1 MIDSH
6 CHLDFDVFDNQRDK
20 MVADAD
26 EAGVHTIVNI
36 GVDIPSSKRS
46 VELAEQYGCIYA
58 TVGIHPHDARKVD
71 ERTIGELRELAEH
84 PRVVAIG
91 EIGLDYYRDMS
102 PRNVQQR
109 VFREQLELACDVKLP
124 VVIHTRESFEDSL
137 TIVRDYVD
145 HLPGGVFHCFPG
157 DVEEAERVFD
167 IGFVI
172 SVGGIITFKSSMMS
186 RMVAEVPL
194 ENVLLETDAPYLAP
208 VPFRGKTNCPA
219 YVVHTCR
226 KLAEIRGE
234 SVQEVEKITDRN
246 VRKLFGL
253 AETFGG

>member
-6 CHLDFDVFDNQRDK
+6 CHLDFDAFENQRDRI
-20 MVADAD
+20 VAEAN
-26 EAGVHTIVNI
+26 EAGVNTIVNI

-46 VELAEQYGCIYA
+46 IALAEQYDCIYA
-58 TVGIHPHDARKVD
+58 TVGIHPHDAKKVGS
-71 ERTIGELRELAEH
+71 RTIDELRELSRH
-84 PRVVAIG
+84 PKVVAIG

-102 PRNVQQR
+102 PRKVQQR
-109 VFREQLELACDVKLP
+109 VFREQLELACEVNLP

-137 TIVRDYVD
+137 TIVSDYVD
-145 HLPGGVFHCFPG
+145 RLPGGVFHCFPG
-157 DVEEAERVFD
+157 NVQEAERVFD

-172 SVGGIITFKSSMMS
+172 SVGGIITFKNSQMS
-186 RMVAEVPL
+186 RMAAEVPL
-194 ENVLLETDAPYLAP
+194 EKILLETDAPYLAP

-226 KLAEIRGE
+226 KLAELRGE
-234 SVQEVEKITDRN
+234 SVQEVEKVTDRN
-246 VRKLFGL
+246 TQRLFGL

>member
-20 MVADAD
+20 IIAEADA
-26 EAGVHTIVNI
+26 AGIHTIVNI
-36 GVDIPSSKRS
+36 GVDVPSSKRS
-46 VELAEQYGCIYA
+46 IALAERYDCIYA
-58 TVGIHPHDARKVD
+58 TVGIHPHDARKVGG
-71 ERTIGELRELAEH
+71 RTIDELRELSRH
-84 PRVVAIG
+84 PRVIAIG

-109 VFREQLELACDVKLP
+109 VFREQLELASEVDLP

-137 TIVRDYVD
+137 DIVSDFAGR
-145 HLPGGVFHCFPG
+145 LPGGVFHCFPG
-157 DVEEAERVFD
+157 DTQEAGRVFD

-172 SVGGIITFKSSMMS
+172 SVGGIITFKNSKMS
-186 RMVAEVPL
+186 RVAAEVPL
-194 ENVLLETDAPYLAP
+194 EKILLETDAPYLAP
-208 VPFRGKTNCPA
+208 VPFRGKTNFPA

-226 KLAEIRGE
+226 KLAELRGE
-234 SVQEVEKITDRN
+234 TPQEVERITDRN
-246 VRKLFGL
+246 TRKLFRL

>member
-20 MVADAD
+20 VVA
-26 EAGVHTIVNI
+26 EAREARVHTIVNI

-46 VELAEQYGCIYA
+46 IELADRYDCIYA
-58 TVGIHPHDARKVD
+58 TVGIHPHDAKKVD
-71 ERTIGELRELAEH
+71 GRTIDELRELAQH

-109 VFREQLELACDVKLP
+109 VFREQLELACEVNLP
-124 VVIHTRESFEDSL
+124 VVIHTRESFEDSVS
-137 TIVRDYVD
+137 IVSDFVD
-145 HLPGGVFHCFPG
+145 RLPGGVFHCFPG
-157 DVEEAERVFD
+157 DAEEADRVFD
-167 IGFVI
+167 LGLVV
-172 SVGGIITFKSSMMS
+172 SVGGIITFKNSRMS
-186 RMVAEVPL
+186 RMAAEVPL
-194 ENVLLETDAPYLAP
+194 EKVLLETDAPYLAP
-208 VPFRGKTNCPA
+208 VPFRGKTNQPA

-226 KLAEIRGE
+226 KLAELRGE
-234 SVQEVEKITDRN
+234 SVQAIEKVTDRN